1 MRVGPVENQ
10 GSNAII
16 NRSRVGNITHV
27 RVSGVI
33 DETFP
38 LASASADLNGIIILD
53 LGCVDRIS
61 SFGVRKWIEFVSRL
75 PSGAIGMYMVYAPP
89 VVVDQL
95 NMVEGF
101 AGVARVLSVLAPY
114 TCKSCGEDRLRAV
127 NLLDEAQTISENR
140 APEHSCPVCTNPL
153 EFADLPGEFFDYA
166 RRQHL
171 GTVDPVVMRYLRLSV
186 AAEPLDLPSHL
197 KIVQDDITYVT
208 LASVIRGDLNVRRLA
223 SGLEGRVAFDFSH
236 VAKVELE
243 GVVKLEQVLETAGK
257 GSQVVLCRVPPT
269 VLSPLA
275 KSGKPLPARI
285 HSLWLPYECQNCGQ
299 LFHQRAHGAT
309 FLAQLKAN
317 EGHERPCAVCGGAS
331 RLANIPNLAQFLGR
345 VPLTDRPLEDIE
357 ALESKALTQFLF
369 GSATAE
375 PQQPGPNTDI
385 SNSHG
390 SGKLQIIRRLGQGG
404 MAEVFLAK
412 QVGVKGF
419 EKFLVMKKILQ
430 QFAENP
436 EFVDML
442 FAEARANARLTHPN
456 VVQTFDVGVTDGVAY
471 ILMEYVRGPD
481 LKRLINEL
489 RRKGLALPMEHAL
502 RIVAET
508 SAGLHYAHSYVD
520 PAGNAH
526 PVVHRDVSPHNIL
539 ISLDGAI
546 KLSDFGIAK
555 VQGED
560 HTQAGVLKGKIS
572 YISPEAAAGRPLDAR
587 NDVFALGVVLFEL
600 LTGQLP
606 FRRDHD
612 AATLNAIVREPAP
625 VPSQLKP
632 SIPQDVSDLILRAL
646 VKDPSRRT
654 PSAAALREEIEAV
667 MAHHRLNSSPTAVA
681 QFFKDTLG
689 DRLAEYA
696 PAAASS
702 SGSGSHP
709 RIPSPDGQ
717 STSSSA
723 RLAGA
728 AASSGTGS
736 GSRPNLTGSRPGVTG
751 SRPAAG
757 SNPGSNPGARSGS
770 GPRPMPAG
778 ATPTGN
784 GTGVGVAPPESPV
797 SLEIERTE
805 QVKLKQAANTQARG
819 PSSPPSTST
828 RSVGGAP
835 PAAPQAPNTS
845 TRSGLKQMPTAPSTT
860 GIPAVASA
868 AHQASSPQAPAPQPA
883 RPSMAV
889 PAVAVAAAPRPNTQ
903 VGPAPA
909 PPQRTPGPATSARAA
924 LQSPAPVPAQPA
936 PVAQPAAVQA
946 APAVTPQPAPASSRK
961 WIAIVAGLVLLAAV
975 ALGVIRMTSGGG
987 GIEVINL
994 APGERLYIEGLRVEG
1009 SPQIDKPGTLRVSTA
1024 VEGTLRRFGTTERRD
1039 RIDVNT
1045 IPEALPQPGSTG
1057 TLSIAAGATGCR
1069 VKVGSELL
1077 DGSPPMEAS
1086 IEAGKELEVL
1096 ITCPS
1101 QPVRSQWVM
1110 AVRGQTVEV
1119 PSRAQP

>member
-16 NRSRVGNITHV
+16 SRSRVGNITHV

-38 LASASADLNGIIILD
+38 LASASSDLNGIIILD

-61 SFGVRKWIEFVSRL
+61 SFGVRKWIEFVSKL

-101 AGVARVLSVLAPY
+101 AGVSRVLSVLAPY
-114 TCKSCGEDRLRAV
+114 TCKTCSEDRLRAV
-127 NLLDEAQTISENR
+127 NLVDEAQTISENR
-140 APEHSCPVCTNPL
+140 APEHTCPVCGNAL

-171 GTVDPVVMRYLRLSV
+171 GTVDPVVMRYMRLTV

-197 KIVQDDITYVT
+197 KIVQDDITYIT
-208 LASVIRGDLNVRRLA
+208 LASVIRGDLNVRKLA

-243 GVVKLEQVLETAGK
+243 GVVKLEQVMETASK
-257 GSQVVLCRVPPT
+257 GAQVVLCRVPPT

-299 LFHQRAHGAT
+299 LFHQRAHGST
-309 FLAQLKAN
+309 FLAQLRAN
-317 EGHERPCAVCGGAS
+317 EGQERPCAVCGGAS
-331 RLANIPNLAQFLGR
+331 RLANIPNLPQFLSR
-345 VPLTDRPLEDIE
+345 VPLTDRQLEDIE
-357 ALESKALTQFLF
+357 ALEAKALTQFLF

-375 PQQPGPNTDI
+375 PTQAGPNTDI

-390 SGKLQIIRRLGQGG
+390 GGKLQIIRRLGQGG

-419 EKFLVMKKILQ
+419 EKFVVMKKILQ

-436 EFVDML
+436 EFVEML

-508 SAGLHYAHSYVD
+508 AAGLHYAHSYVD
-520 PAGNAH
+520 PAGQAH

-625 VPSQLKP
+625 VPTQLKP

-646 VKDPSRRT
+646 VKDPARRT

-667 MAHHRLNSSPTAVA
+667 MAHHRLNSSPAAVA
-681 QFFKDTLG
+681 QFFKDTLA
-689 DRLAEYA
+689 DRLVEYA
-696 PAAASS
+696 PASS
-702 SGSGSHP
+702 SASGSGSHP
-709 RIPSPDGQ
+709 RIPVAGENQ

-728 AASSGTGS
+728 VANSGTGS
-736 GSRPNLTGSRPGVTG
+736 GSRPNLTGSRPGLTA
-751 SRPAAG
+751 SRPAINTG
-757 SNPGSNPGARSGS
+757 TNARSGS
-770 GPRPMPAG
+770 GPRPIPT
-778 ATPTGN
+778 TPSQPT
-784 GTGVGVAPPESPV
+784 GVAPPEAPAAMEV
-797 SLEIERTE
+797 ERTE
-805 QVKLKQAANTQARG
+805 QVKVKQAANAQARSAPPPG
-819 PSSPPSTST
+819 TATRSSGVAPSVSSSAPHTST
-828 RSVGGAP
+828 RPAVRQTPATSASSSSVGMAP
-835 PAAPQAPNTS
+835 
-845 TRSGLKQMPTAPSTT
+845 
-860 GIPAVASA
+860 VASA
-868 AHQASSPQAPAPQPA
+868 APAAQSQQPS
-883 RPSMAV
+883 RPSVAV
-889 PAVAVAAAPRPNTQ
+889 PAVAVSTPRPSTQVATAPQPPPRAAAP
-903 VGPAPA
+903 V
-909 PPQRTPGPATSARAA
+909 TSSRAA
-924 LQSPAPVPAQPA
+924 LPAVAAPPVPVQP
-936 PVAQPAAVQA
+936 PQPAAVQS
-946 APAVTPQPAPASSRK
+946 APPAPVKPEQSSSTK
-961 WIAIVAGLVLLAAV
+961 WIAIAAGLVLLAV
-975 ALGVIRMTSGGG
+975 GGFIAMKMMG
-987 GIEVINL
+987 GSDGIEVVNL
-994 APGERLYIEGLRVEG
+994 GPGERLYIEGLRVEG
-1009 SPQIDKPGTLRVSTA
+1009 SPRIDKPGTLRVSTA

>member
-38 LASASADLNGIIILD
+38 LASAGADLSGIVILD

-61 SFGVRKWIEFVSRL
+61 SFGVRKWIEFVSKL
-75 PSGAIGMYMVYAPP
+75 PQGAIGMYMVYAPP

-101 AGVARVLSVLAPY
+101 AGVSRVLSVLAPY
-114 TCKSCGEDRLRAV
+114 SCKSCGEDRLRAV
-127 NLLDEAQTISENR
+127 NLVDEAQTISESR
-140 APEHSCPVCTNPL
+140 APEHSCPVCSNAL

-171 GTVDPVVMRYLRLSV
+171 GTVDPVVMRYLRLTV
-186 AAEPLDLPSHL
+186 ASEPLDLPSHL

-208 LASVIRGDLNVRRLA
+208 LASVIRGDLNVRKLA

-243 GVVKLEQVLETAGK
+243 GVVKLEQVMETASK
-257 GSQVVLCRVPPT
+257 GAQVVLCRVPPT

-299 LFHQRAHGAT
+299 LFHQRAHAAT
-309 FLAQLKAN
+309 FLGQLKAN
-317 EGHERPCAVCGGAS
+317 EGQERPCAVCGGAS
-331 RLANIPNLAQFLGR
+331 RLANIPNLPQFLGR

-357 ALESKALTQFLF
+357 ALEAKALTQFLF

-375 PQQPGPNTDI
+375 PQQAGANTDI

-390 SGKLQIIRRLGQGG
+390 GGKLQIIRRLGQGG

-489 RRKGLALPMEHAL
+489 RRKGLAMPMEHAL

-508 SAGLHYAHSYVD
+508 AAGLHYAHSYVD
-520 PAGNAH
+520 PAGQAH

-612 AATLNAIVREPAP
+612 AATLNAIVREAAP

-646 VKDPSRRT
+646 VKDPARRT

-667 MAHHRLNSSPTAVA
+667 MAHHRLNSSPAAVA
-681 QFFKDTLG
+681 QFFKDTLA
-689 DRLAEYA
+689 DRLVEYA
-696 PAAASS
+696 PAATSS

-709 RIPSPDGQ
+709 RIPNTGEAQ
-717 STSSSA
+717 NTSSSA

-728 AASSGTGS
+728 VANSGSGS
-736 GSRPNLTGSRPGVTG
+736 GSRPALTGSRPGHATG
-751 SRPAAG
+751 SG
-757 SNPGSNPGARSGS
+757 PGLNSGTNARSGS
-770 GPRPMPAG
+770 GPRPLP
-778 ATPTGN
+778 ATPPPAT
-784 GTGVGVAPPESPV
+784 GVAPPETPV
-797 SLEIERTE
+797 AMEVERTE
-805 QVKLKQAANTQARG
+805 QVKLKQAANTQARAAG
-819 PSSPPSTST
+819 SPGTSSRPPAPPSAPPPSTST
-828 RSVGGAP
+828 RS
-835 PAAPQAPNTS
+835 
-845 TRSGLKQMPTAPSTT
+845 GLRQMPATPASPSSVGMAP
-860 GIPAVASA
+860 VASA
-868 AHQASSPQAPAPQPA
+868 APAVQQPV
-883 RPSMAV
+883 RPSVAV
-889 PAVAVAAAPRPNTQ
+889 PAVAVATPTRPSAQ
-903 VGPAPA
+903 VSTV
-909 PPQRTPGPATSARAA
+909 QQQARAA
-924 LQSPAPVPAQPA
+924 GPGTSSRAALSAAAPPVPVQPT
-936 PVAQPAAVQA
+936 PPAAVQ
-946 APAVTPQPAPASSRK
+946 PAPPATQVQPEQTSSTK
-961 WIAIVAGLVLLAAV
+961 WIAIAAVLVLLAAGGFL
-975 ALGVIRMTSGGG
+975 AMRMMGGG
-987 GIEVINL
+987 DGIEVVNL
-994 APGERLYIEGLRVEG
+994 GPGERLYIEGLRVEG
-1009 SPQIDKPGTLRVSTA
+1009 APQINKPGTLRVSTA

-1039 RIDVNT
+1039 RIDVNS

>member
-16 NRSRVGNITHV
+16 SRSKVGNITHV
-27 RVSGVI
+27 RISGVI

-38 LASASADLNGIIILD
+38 LSSSSGDLNGIIILD
-53 LGCVDRIS
+53 LGGVDRIS
-61 SFGVRKWIEFVSRL
+61 SFGVRKWIEFVSKL
-75 PSGAIGMYMVYAPP
+75 PNGAISMYMVFAPP

-101 AGVARVLSVLAPY
+101 GGVSRVLSVLAPY
-114 TCKSCGEDRLRAV
+114 TCKSCSEDRLRSV
-127 NLLDEAQTISENR
+127 NLADEAQAISENR
-140 APEHSCPVCTNPL
+140 APEHTCPVCANPL

-197 KIVQDDITYVT
+197 KIVQDDITYIT

-243 GVVKLEQVLETAGK
+243 GVVKLEQVLETAAK
-257 GSQVVLCRVPPT
+257 GSQVVLCRVPPL

-285 HSLWLPYECQNCGQ
+285 NSLWLPYECQNCGQ
-299 LFHQRAHGAT
+299 LHHQRAHAAT
-309 FLAQLKAN
+309 FLAQLKVN
-317 EGHERPCAVCGGAS
+317 EGQERPCAVCGGAS
-331 RLANIPNLAQFLGR
+331 RLANIPNLPQFLGR
-345 VPLTDRPLEDIE
+345 MPLTDRPQEDVE
-357 ALESKALTQFLF
+357 ALEAKAVTQFLF

-375 PQQPGPNTDI
+375 PQQPGNNTDI
-385 SNSHG
+385 SGSHG
-390 SGKLQIIRRLGQGG
+390 GSKLQIIRRLGQGG

-508 SAGLHYAHSYVD
+508 AAGLHYAHSYVD

-526 PVVHRDVSPHNIL
+526 PVVHRDVSPHNVL

-646 VKDPSRRT
+646 VKDPARRT

-667 MAHHRLNSSPTAVA
+667 MAHHRLNSSPAAVA

-696 PAAASS
+696 PATSSS

-709 RIPSPDGQ
+709 RISNPGDPASN
-717 STSSSA
+717 TSSSA

-728 AASSGTGS
+728 VASSGTGS
-736 GSRPNLTGSRPGVTG
+736 GSRPNLTGSKANLTG
-751 SRPAAG
+751 SRPG
-757 SNPGSNPGARSGS
+757 SSGTGTNARSGS
-770 GPRPMPAG
+770 GPRPIPA
-778 ATPTGN
+778 ATPIPVPN
-784 GTGVGVAPPESPV
+784 VGVAPPDAPPAA
-797 SLEIERTE
+797 LEIERTE
-805 QVKLKQAANTQARG
+805 QVKLKQAANTQAR
-819 PSSPPSTST
+819 SSGQT
-828 RSVGGAP
+828 GARQMGVVP
-835 PAAPQAPNTS
+835 PAAPQAQSSS
-845 TRSGLKQMPTAPSTT
+845 TRSGIRQVPTSPPSSTAISAV
-860 GIPAVASA
+860 GSSGSSAAVA
-868 AHQASSPQAPAPQPA
+868 QAPQPT
-883 RPSMAV
+883 RPSVAV
-889 PAVAVAAAPRPNTQ
+889 PTVDPTPVHRPTQ
-903 VGPAPA
+903 VGPAPQPPARSSSPSSA
-909 PPQRTPGPATSARAA
+909 PSRAA
-924 LQSPAPVPAQPA
+924 MPAVAPAPVP
-936 PVAQPAAVQA
+936 VQA
-946 APAVTPQPAPASSRK
+946 AQPPVQPPPPEPSSARK
-961 WIAIVAGLVLLAAV
+961 WIAIAAGLVLLAGAGLV
-975 ALGVIRMTSGGG
+975 AMRMLSGAG
-987 GIEVINL
+987 GIEVVNL
-994 APGERLYIEGLRVEG
+994 GPDENLYIEGLRVEG
-1009 SPQIDKPGTLRVSTA
+1009 APQIDKPGTLRVSTA
-1024 VEGTLRRFGTTERRD
+1024 VKGTLRRFGTTERRD

-1069 VKVGSELL
+1069 VKVGADMLS
-1077 DGSPPMEAS
+1077 GSPPLETS

-1101 QPVRSQWVM
+1101 QPVRSHWVM

-1119 PSRAQP
+1119 QPKTQP

>member
-16 NRSRVGNITHV
+16 SRSRVGNITHV
-27 RVSGVI
+27 RISGVI

-38 LASASADLNGIIILD
+38 LNPATPDLTGIVVID
-53 LGCVDRIS
+53 LGAVDRIS
-61 SFGVRKWIEFVSRL
+61 SFGVRKWIEFAARL
-75 PSGAIGMYMVYAPP
+75 PAGAISMYTVYAPP

-101 AGVARVLSVLAPY
+101 AGVSRVLTVLAPY
-114 TCKSCGEDRLRAV
+114 TCKTCSEDRLRAV
-127 NLLDEAQTISENR
+127 NLLDEAQIIAENK
-140 APEHSCPVCTNPL
+140 APEHTCPVCSNPL
-153 EFADLPGEFFDYA
+153 EFADLPSEFFGYM
-166 RRQHL
+166 RRQNL

-186 AAEPLDLPSHL
+186 AAEPLDLPTHL
-197 KIVQDDITYVT
+197 KVVEGDITYMT

-236 VAKVELE
+236 VMKVELE
-243 GVVKLEQVLETAGK
+243 GVLKLEQVLETAAK
-257 GSQVVLCRVPPT
+257 SAQVVLCRVPPS

-275 KSGKPLPARI
+275 KSGKPLPAKV

-299 LFHQRAHGAT
+299 LHHQRQHAAT
-309 FLAQLKAN
+309 FLQGLKQN
-317 EGHERPCAVCGGAS
+317 EGQERPCTVCGGAS
-331 RLANIPNLAQFLGR
+331 RLASIPNLPQFLSR
-345 VPLTDRPLEDIE
+345 VPLTNQPLEDVE
-357 ALESKALTQFLF
+357 ALESKATTQFLF
-369 GSATAE
+369 GQANAE
-375 PQQPGPNTDI
+375 PVANPGNTDI
-385 SNSHG
+385 SGSHG
-390 SGKLQIIRRLGQGG
+390 GSKLQIIRRLGQGG

-502 RIVAET
+502 RIIAET
-508 SAGLHYAHSYVD
+508 AAGLHYAHSYVD

-646 VKDPSRRT
+646 VKDPARRT
-654 PSAAALREEIEAV
+654 PSAAAMREEIEAV
-667 MAHHRLNSSPTAVA
+667 MAHHRLNSSPAAVA

-696 PAAASS
+696 PAGAASP
-702 SGSGSHP
+702 GSGSHP
-709 RIPSPDGQ
+709 RLSSGGTGELEAPSN
-717 STSSSA
+717 TRSSA

-728 AASSGTGS
+728 AGNSGTGS
-736 GSRPNLTGSRPGVTG
+736 GSRPNLTARPGTG
-751 SRPAAG
+751 SGPG
-757 SNPGSNPGARSGS
+757 PNPIAARSGS
-770 GPRPMPAG
+770 GPRPNPAAASVPAPEAHNAEAESADQARLRQAAGHQQGRSSGSTASRSMIPAAQAPAG
-778 ATPTGN
+778 
-784 GTGVGVAPPESPV
+784 S
-797 SLEIERTE
+797 
-805 QVKLKQAANTQARG
+805 
-819 PSSPPSTST
+819 
-828 RSVGGAP
+828 
-835 PAAPQAPNTS
+835 S
-845 TRSGLKQMPTAPSTT
+845 TRSGIRAMPTAPVAQASGGPAAAVVPSTT
-860 GIPAVASA
+860 GQRPALAGGS
-868 AHQASSPQAPAPQPA
+868 
-883 RPSMAV
+883 
-889 PAVAVAAAPRPNTQ
+889 AVAVATAPQPRTTQ
-903 VGPAPA
+903 VTSPVPL
-909 PPQRTPGPATSARAA
+909 PQPSMTGPGPSPSRVGLPAVAPTPVQAMSAPTATPTTAEE
-924 LQSPAPVPAQPA
+924 PVPSTRRWGLM
-936 PVAQPAAVQA
+936 AVGGIG
-946 APAVTPQPAPASSRK
+946 V
-961 WIAIVAGLVLLAAV
+961 VLL
-975 ALGVIRMTSGGG
+975 LYIIIRMVGGG
-987 GIEVINL
+987 DEGPEVLNL
-994 APGERLYIEGLRVEG
+994 GPRERLYINGIRVEG
-1009 SPQIDKPGTLRVSTA
+1009 TPRLDKPGALLVSTA
-1024 VEGTLRRFGTTERRD
+1024 VEGRLRRFGRTERRD
-1039 RIDVNT
+1039 RIDVRT

-1057 TLSIAAGATGCR
+1057 MLSVAGEPKGCKI
-1069 VKVGSELL
+1069 KVGSDVLPENTFKT
-1077 DGSPPMEAS
+1077 S
-1086 IEAGKELEVL
+1086 IEAGKELDV
-1096 ITCPS
+1096 IVTCPNNTYTAS
-1101 QPVRSQWVM
+1101 VM
-1110 AVRGQTVEV
+1110 AVLGQEVEIDLR
-1119 PSRAQP
+1119 PKP

>member
-38 LASASADLNGIIILD
+38 LASAGADLNGIIILD
-53 LGCVDRIS
+53 LGRVDRIS
-61 SFGVRKWIEFVSRL
+61 SFGVRKWIEFVSKL

-140 APEHSCPVCTNPL
+140 APEHTCPVCTNPL

-269 VLSPLA
+269 VLAPLA

-309 FLAQLKAN
+309 FLAQLRAN
-317 EGHERPCAVCGGAS
+317 EAHERPCAVCGGAS
-331 RLANIPNLAQFLGR
+331 RLANIPNLPQFLGR
-345 VPLTDRPLEDIE
+345 VPLTDQPLEDIE

-456 VVQTFDVGVTDGVAY
+456 VVQTFDVGVTEGVAY

-667 MAHHRLNSSPTAVA
+667 MAHHRLNSSPAAVA

-702 SGSGSHP
+702 GGSGSHP
-709 RIPSPDGQ
+709 RIPSPEGQ

-728 AASSGTGS
+728 VAGSGTGS

-757 SNPGSNPGARSGS
+757 SNPGSRSGS
-770 GPRPMPAG
+770 GPRPMPSG

-784 GTGVGVAPPESPV
+784 GSGVGVAPPETPI
-797 SLEIERTE
+797 SLEVERTE
-805 QVKLKQAANTQARG
+805 QVKLKQAASSQARTAP
-819 PSSPPSTST
+819 PSSTGIRP
-828 RSVGGAP
+828 VGAP
-835 PAAPQAPNTS
+835 PQPAAPAPNTS
-845 TRSGLKQMPTAPSTT
+845 TRSGLRQVPATGSPPSSTGMAP
-860 GIPAVASA
+860 VASA
-868 AHQASSPQAPAPQPA
+868 APQPQQVV
-883 RPSMAV
+883 RPSVAM
-889 PAVAVAAAPRPNTQ
+889 PAVGSAPAPRPNTQ

-909 PPQRTPGPATSARAA
+909 PPPQQRAAAPATSSRAA
-924 LQSPAPVPAQPA
+924 LQAPAPVPAPAPAPVPVQPA

-946 APAVTPQPAPASSRK
+946 AAAQPPPASSRK
-961 WIAIVAGLVLLAAV
+961 WIAIVAGLVLVAAGGFV
-975 ALGVIRMTSGGG
+975 ALRMMGGG
-987 GIEVINL
+987 GGMEVVNL
-994 APGERLYIEGLRVEG
+994 APGEKLYIEGLRVDG
-1009 SPQIDKPGTLRVSTA
+1009 SPRIDKPGTLRVSTA

>member
-10 GSNAII
+10 GSNASIS
-16 NRSRVGNITHV
+16 RFRVGNITHV

-38 LASASADLNGIIILD
+38 LTPGSADLTGIVIVD
-53 LGCVDRIS
+53 LGRVDRIS

-75 PSGAIGMYMVYAPP
+75 PSGAISMYTVFAPP

-101 AGVARVLSVLAPY
+101 AGVSRVLTVLAPY
-114 TCKSCGEDRLRAV
+114 TCRTCSEDRLRVV
-127 NLLDEAQTISENR
+127 NLMDEAQIISENR
-140 APEHSCPVCTNPL
+140 APEHNCPVCANPL

-166 RRQHL
+166 RRQNL
-171 GTVDPVVMRYLRLSV
+171 GTVDPVVMRYLRLTV

-197 KIVQDDITYVT
+197 KIVQDDITYMT

-243 GVVKLEQVLETAGK
+243 GVLKLEQVLDTAARGA
-257 GSQVVLCRVPPT
+257 QVVLCRVPPS
-269 VLSPLA
+269 VLAPLA

-285 HSLWLPYECQNCGQ
+285 HTLWLPFECQNCGQ
-299 LFHQRAHGAT
+299 LHHQRAHGAT
-309 FLAQLKAN
+309 FLSQLRAN
-317 EGHERPCAVCGGAS
+317 DGQQRPCVVCGGAS
-331 RLANIPNLAQFLGR
+331 RLASVPNLVQFLGR

-357 ALESKALTQFLF
+357 ALESRATTQFLF
-369 GSATAE
+369 GAANAE
-375 PQQPGPNTDI
+375 AQINPTGHTDI
-385 SNSHG
+385 SG
-390 SGKLQIIRRLGQGG
+390 SVGGSKLQIIRRLGQGG

-419 EKFLVMKKILQ
+419 EKFVVMKKILA

-508 SAGLHYAHSYVD
+508 AAGLHYAHSYVD

-526 PVVHRDVSPHNIL
+526 PVVHRDVSPHNVL

-600 LTGQLP
+600 LTGTLP

-632 SIPQDVSDLILRAL
+632 NIPQDVSDLILRAL

-654 PSAAALREEIEAV
+654 PSAAAMREEIEAV
-667 MAHHRLNSSPTAVA
+667 MAHHRLNSSPAAVA

-689 DRLAEYA
+689 DRLTEYA
-696 PAAASS
+696 PASS
-702 SGSGSHP
+702 GSPGSGSHP
-709 RIPSPDGQ
+709 RISSGNTGELVAPSD
-717 STSSSA
+717 TRSSA

-728 AASSGTGS
+728 VAASGTGS
-736 GSRPNLTGSRPGVTG
+736 GSRPNLTASRAGTG
-751 SRPAAG
+751 SGPRPSPA
-757 SNPGSNPGARSGS
+757 ARSGS
-770 GPRPMPAG
+770 GPRVNPAH
-778 ATPTGN
+778 
-784 GTGVGVAPPESPV
+784 PPPAAMEASGG
-797 SLEIERTE
+797 LEVEPTE
-805 QVKLKQAANTQARG
+805 QVKVKQAAAAAQPRSPGTASRPALAVPGHGAQAQ
-819 PSSPPSTST
+819 SPIT
-828 RSVGGAP
+828 RSGIRAMPAG
-835 PAAPQAPNTS
+835 PAAPAPAMAQAAPAQVAAAAQAHAHARPSTVTAAVAPAPATGQRPQMAPPPATSSRSALQAQAPS
-845 TRSGLKQMPTAPSTT
+845 RVGL
-860 GIPAVASA
+860 PAVA
-868 AHQASSPQAPAPQPA
+868 PAP
-883 RPSMAV
+883 
-889 PAVAVAAAPRPNTQ
+889 T
-903 VGPAPA
+903 PAP
-909 PPQRTPGPATSARAA
+909 
-924 LQSPAPVPAQPA
+924 PAPVPAPPPA
-936 PVAQPAAVQA
+936 PEPL
-946 APAVTPQPAPASSRK
+946 SSRK
-961 WIAIVAGLVLLAAV
+961 WVFLAGAILLLAGAGV
-975 ALGVIRMTSGGG
+975 AAARFLGGRG
-987 GIEVINL
+987 GIAVVNL
-994 APGERLYIEGLRVEG
+994 SQGEKLYIDGLLVDG
-1009 SPQIDKPGTLRVSTA
+1009 APLIDKPGPLKVSTA
-1024 VEGTLRRFGTTERRD
+1024 VDGKLRRFGTTDRRD
-1039 RIDVNT
+1039 RIDVRT

-1057 TLSIAAGATGCR
+1057 MLKISAGGEGCR
-1069 VKVGSELL
+1069 VKVGEQVLS
-1077 DGSPPMEAS
+1077 GAPPLETS
-1086 IEAGKELEVL
+1086 IEAGRELMVT
-1096 ITCPS
+1096 IACPS
-1101 QPVRSQWVM
+1101 HTFTQWVM
-1110 AVRGQTVEV
+1110 AVQGQPVEV
-1119 PSRAQP
+1119 HPRAQP

>member
-16 NRSRVGNITHV
+16 SRSRVGNITHV
-27 RVSGVI
+27 RISGVI

-38 LASASADLNGIIILD
+38 LNSGTPDLTGIVVVD
-53 LGCVDRIS
+53 LGAVDRIS
-61 SFGVRKWIEFVSRL
+61 SFGVRKWIEFAARL
-75 PSGAIGMYMVYAPP
+75 PAGAISMYMVYAPP

-101 AGVARVLSVLAPY
+101 AGVSRVLTVLAPY
-114 TCKSCGEDRLRAV
+114 TCKTCSEDRLRAV
-127 NLLDEAQTISENR
+127 NLLDEAQIIAENK
-140 APEHSCPVCTNPL
+140 APEHTCPVCSNPL
-153 EFADLPGEFFDYA
+153 EFADLPSEFFGYM
-166 RRQHL
+166 RRQNL

-186 AAEPLDLPSHL
+186 AAEPLDLPTHL
-197 KIVQDDITYVT
+197 KVVEGDITYMT

-243 GVVKLEQVLETAGK
+243 GVLKLEQVLETAAK
-257 GSQVVLCRVPPT
+257 AAQVVLCRVPPS

-299 LFHQRAHGAT
+299 LHHQRQHAAW
-309 FLAQLKAN
+309 FLQGLKQN
-317 EGHERPCAVCGGAS
+317 EGQERPCTVCGGAS
-331 RLANIPNLAQFLGR
+331 RLASIPNLPQFLSR

-357 ALESKALTQFLF
+357 ALESKATTQFLF
-369 GSATAE
+369 GQANAE
-375 PQQPGPNTDI
+375 PVANPGNTDI
-385 SNSHG
+385 SGSHG
-390 SGKLQIIRRLGQGG
+390 GSKLQIIRRLGQGG

-502 RIVAET
+502 RIIAET
-508 SAGLHYAHSYVD
+508 AAGLHYAHSYVD

-625 VPSQLKP
+625 VPSQIKP

-654 PSAAALREEIEAV
+654 PSAAAMREEIEAV
-667 MAHHRLNSSPTAVA
+667 MAHHRLNSSPAAVA

-696 PAAASS
+696 PAGAAAP
-702 SGSGSHP
+702 GSGSHP
-709 RIPSPDGQ
+709 RMSTGGTGDLEAPSN
-717 STSSSA
+717 TRSSA

-728 AASSGTGS
+728 ASGTGS
-736 GSRPNLTGSRPGVTG
+736 GSRPNLAAARPGTGSGPG
-751 SRPAAG
+751 PNPLAAR
-757 SNPGSNPGARSGS
+757 AGS
-770 GPRPMPAG
+770 GPRPNPAASVPAADAHAG
-778 ATPTGN
+778 ETESAEQARLRQAAGHQQGRSSGSTASRTMIPSVQPGMGSPTTRSGMRAVAATPT
-784 GTGVGVAPPESPV
+784 A
-797 SLEIERTE
+797 
-805 QVKLKQAANTQARG
+805 QASAA
-819 PSSPPSTST
+819 
-828 RSVGGAP
+828 
-835 PAAPQAPNTS
+835 PAAAVV
-845 TRSGLKQMPTAPSTT
+845 PSTT
-860 GIPAVASA
+860 GQRPALAGGSAVAMATAPSPRTTQVTSPVPLPQPSVPAHAHPQSRVGLPAVAPTPI
-868 AHQASSPQAPAPQPA
+868 QAPSTAPQALPDEPAPQN
-883 RPSMAV
+883 RRWVLIAV
-889 PAVAVAAAPRPNTQ
+889 
-903 VGPAPA
+903 G
-909 PPQRTPGPATSARAA
+909 
-924 LQSPAPVPAQPA
+924 
-936 PVAQPAAVQA
+936 
-946 APAVTPQPAPASSRK
+946 
-961 WIAIVAGLVLLAAV
+961 
-975 ALGVIRMTSGGG
+975 ALGVLLLLFIIIRMVSGGDG
-987 GIEVINL
+987 GPEVLNL
-994 APGERLYIEGLRVEG
+994 GPRERLYINGIRVEG
-1009 SPQIDKPGTLRVSTA
+1009 TPRLDKPGALLVSTA
-1024 VEGTLRRFGTTERRD
+1024 VEGRLRRFGRTERRD
-1039 RIDVNT
+1039 RIDVRT

-1057 TLSIAAGATGCR
+1057 TLSVVGEPKGCKI
-1069 VKVGSELL
+1069 KVGNDVLPENTFK
-1077 DGSPPMEAS
+1077 AS
-1086 IEAGKELEVL
+1086 IEAGKELDV
-1096 ITCPS
+1096 IVTCPNNTYTAS
-1101 QPVRSQWVM
+1101 VM
-1110 AVRGQTVEV
+1110 AVLGQEVEID
-1119 PSRAQP
+1119 PRPKQ

>member
-1 MRVGPVENQ
+1 MRVGTVENQ
-10 GSNAII
+10 GSNASIS
-16 NRSRVGNITHV
+16 RSRVGNISHV

-38 LASASADLNGIIILD
+38 LSSSSPDLNGIVIVD

-61 SFGVRKWIEFVSRL
+61 SFGVRKWIEFASKL
-75 PSGAIGMYMVYAPP
+75 PNGAISLYVVYAPP

-114 TCKSCGEDRLRAV
+114 TCRTCSEDRLRAI
-127 NLLDEAQTISENR
+127 NLVDDAKLISENR
-140 APEHSCPVCTNPL
+140 APDHTCPVCTQPL
-153 EFADLPGEFFDYA
+153 EFADLPSEFFDYA

-171 GTVDPVVMRYLRLSV
+171 GTVDPVVLRYLRLAA

-197 KIVQDDITYVT
+197 KTVQDDITYIT

-243 GVVKLEQVLETAGK
+243 GVVKLEQVLDTAAK
-257 GSQVVLCRVPPT
+257 GAEVVLCRVPPA
-269 VLSPLA
+269 VMAPLA
-275 KSGKPLPARI
+275 KSGKPLPARV

-299 LFHQRAHGAT
+299 LHHQRTHAAD
-309 FLAQLKAN
+309 FVLQLRAN
-317 EGHERPCAVCGGAS
+317 EGQERPCVICGGAS
-331 RLANIPNLAQFLGR
+331 RLANIPHLSQMLARL
-345 VPLTDRPLEDIE
+345 PLTDRALEDVE
-357 ALESKALTQFLF
+357 ALEAKALTQFLF
-369 GSATAE
+369 GAVNAE
-375 PQQPGPNTDI
+375 AQAAGGGNHTDI
-385 SNSHG
+385 SSSHG
-390 SGKLQIIRRLGQGG
+390 GSKLQIIRRLGQGG

-419 EKFLVMKKILQ
+419 EKFVVMKKILA

-481 LKRLINEL
+481 LKRLMNDL

-508 SAGLHYAHSYVD
+508 AAGLHYAHSYVD

-526 PVVHRDVSPHNIL
+526 PVVHRDVSPHNVL

-600 LTGQLP
+600 LTGTLP

-612 AATLNAIVREPAP
+612 AASLNAVVREPAP

-667 MAHHRLNSSPTAVA
+667 MAHHRLNSSPAAVA
-681 QFFKDTLG
+681 QFFKDTLA

-696 PAAASS
+696 PAVAS

-709 RIPSPDGQ
+709 RIPSGATDA
-717 STSSSA
+717 SSA

-728 AASSGTGS
+728 VANSGTGS
-736 GSRPNLTGSRPGVTG
+736 GSRQNLTGSRPGTG
-751 SRPAAG
+751 ATASRAT
-757 SNPGSNPGARSGS
+757 GS
-770 GPRPMPAG
+770 GPRAVQ
-778 ATPTGN
+778 AS
-784 GTGVGVAPPESPV
+784 AP
-797 SLEIERTE
+797 
-805 QVKLKQAANTQARG
+805 Q
-819 PSSPPSTST
+819 
-828 RSVGGAP
+828 GAP
-835 PAAPQAPNTS
+835 AEGAPRGEARPAAPAAPPSRPSQVAMRPVSPASGAHPPVSSS
-845 TRSGLKQMPTAPSTT
+845 TRSGIRAMPPVAPPPPATPAPVRPSTVVPSVAPPPARASTQMPSVQASVPRATQQVPAQSAPSRMA
-860 GIPAVASA
+860 IPAVA
-868 AHQASSPQAPAPQPA
+868 
-883 RPSMAV
+883 
-889 PAVAVAAAPRPNTQ
+889 
-903 VGPAPA
+903 PAPA
-909 PPQRTPGPATSARAA
+909 PMPP
-924 LQSPAPVPAQPA
+924 PAPVPVSSPLAQ
-936 PVAQPAAVQA
+936 VSPAAAA
-946 APAVTPQPAPASSRK
+946 APARSSRL
-961 WIAIVAGLVLLAAV
+961 WIALGTGALLLAAV
-975 ALGVIRMTSGGG
+975 SAAAFFLFPSEEGIRVVNLRRGEHLYIDGHRLEGNLRMAQPEEVLVSTVLRGRVQRFGRMTIEDRLDVHSIPEVPMISG
-987 GIEVINL
+987 NT
-994 APGERLYIEGLRVEG
+994 
-1009 SPQIDKPGTLRVSTA
+1009 PGTLLS
-1024 VEGTLRRFGTTERRD
+1024 E
-1039 RIDVNT
+1039 
-1045 IPEALPQPGSTG
+1045 PQPG
-1057 TLSIAAGATGCR
+1057 CQ
-1069 VKVGSELL
+1069 VKVGDQTMSVDAPLKL
-1077 DGSPPMEAS
+1077 S
-1086 IEAGKELEVL
+1086 IEASKELQVFL
-1096 ITCPS
+1096 SCPN
-1101 QPVRSQWVM
+1101 QDERAQWVM
-1110 AVRGQTVEV
+1110 AVPGQEV
-1119 PSRAQP
+1119 RLRSGVQP

>member
-1 MRVGPVENQ
+1 MRVGTVENQ

-16 NRSRVGNITHV
+16 SRSRVGNISHV

-38 LASASADLNGIIILD
+38 LSSVTPDLTGIVIVD

-61 SFGVRKWIEFVSRL
+61 SFGVRKWIEFVSKL
-75 PSGAIGMYMVYAPP
+75 PNGAISLYVVYAPP

-101 AGVARVLSVLAPY
+101 AGVSRVLSVLAPY
-114 TCKSCGEDRLRAV
+114 TCRTCSEDRLRAI
-127 NLLDEAQTISENR
+127 NLIDDAQLISENR
-140 APEHSCPVCTNPL
+140 APEHTCPVCTQPL
-153 EFADLPGEFFDYA
+153 EFADLPSEFFDYA

-171 GTVDPVVMRYLRLSV
+171 GTVDPVVLRYLRLAS

-197 KIVQDDITYVT
+197 KTVQDDITYIT
-208 LASVIRGDLNVRRLA
+208 LASVLRGDLNVRRLA

-243 GVVKLEQVLETAGK
+243 GVVKLEQVLETASK
-257 GSQVVLCRVPPT
+257 GAQVVLCRVPPS
-269 VLSPLA
+269 VLAPLV

-299 LFHQRAHGAT
+299 LHHQRAHAAD
-309 FLAQLKAN
+309 FVQQLRVN
-317 EGHERPCAVCGGAS
+317 EGQERPCVICGGAS
-331 RLANIPNLAQFLGR
+331 RLASIPNLAQFLAR
-345 VPLTDRPLEDIE
+345 IPLTDRPLEDIE
-357 ALESKALTQFLF
+357 ALEAKALTQFLF
-369 GSATAE
+369 GAVNAE
-375 PQQPGPNTDI
+375 AQQAGGGNHTDI
-385 SNSHG
+385 SSSHG
-390 SGKLQIIRRLGQGG
+390 GSKLQIIRRLGQGG

-419 EKFLVMKKILQ
+419 EKFVVMKKILA

-481 LKRLINEL
+481 LKRLMNDL

-508 SAGLHYAHSYVD
+508 AAGLHYAHSYVD

-526 PVVHRDVSPHNIL
+526 PVVHRDVSPHNVL

-600 LTGQLP
+600 LTGTLP

-612 AATLNAIVREPAP
+612 AASLNAVVREPAP

-646 VKDPSRRT
+646 VKDPARRT

-667 MAHHRLNSSPTAVA
+667 MAHHRLNSSPAAVA

-696 PAAASS
+696 PAVASP
-702 SGSGSHP
+702 GSGSHP
-709 RIPSPDGQ
+709 RIPSGATDA
-717 STSSSA
+717 SSA

-728 AASSGTGS
+728 VASSGTGS
-736 GSRPNLTGSRPGVTG
+736 GSRANLTGSRPGAGATG
-751 SRPAAG
+751 SRPSA
-757 SNPGSNPGARSGS
+757 SGS
-770 GPRPMPAG
+770 GPRSIPA
-778 ATPTGN
+778 A
-784 GTGVGVAPPESPV
+784 
-797 SLEIERTE
+797 
-805 QVKLKQAANTQARG
+805 
-819 PSSPPSTST
+819 
-828 RSVGGAP
+828 
-835 PAAPQAPNTS
+835 AAPQAAPPAEGNMAGPSRAEARPSGQGPAAPSRPSQVAMRPAAPPSGAHPAVSSS
-845 TRSGLKQMPTAPSTT
+845 TRSGIRAMPPATAAPPPPARPSTIMPSVAPPPPARASTQMPSVQPSAPRPTSQVPVHSPSRMA
-860 GIPAVASA
+860 IPAVA
-868 AHQASSPQAPAPQPA
+868 
-883 RPSMAV
+883 
-889 PAVAVAAAPRPNTQ
+889 
-903 VGPAPA
+903 
-909 PPQRTPGPATSARAA
+909 
-924 LQSPAPVPAQPA
+924 PAPVPAPPPPPPVSAA
-936 PVAQPAAVQA
+936 PLAQVSPSASPAARR
-946 APAVTPQPAPASSRK
+946 APRL
-961 WIAIVAGLVLLAAV
+961 WIGLGVGALLLAIVGVAAV
-975 ALGVIRMTSGGG
+975 LFFPTEEGIR
-987 GIEVINL
+987 IVNL
-994 APGERLYIEGLRVEG
+994 RRGEHLYIEGLRVEG
-1009 SPQIDKPGTLRVSTA
+1009 NLRFAHPEEVLVSTVHRNRVQRFGRMTIEDLLDVHSIPEVPMISGNTPGTLLSEPV
-1024 VEGTLRRFGTTERRD
+1024 
-1039 RIDVNT
+1039 
-1045 IPEALPQPGSTG
+1045 PG
-1057 TLSIAAGATGCR
+1057 CK
-1069 VKVGSELL
+1069 VKVGDQTLAA
-1077 DGSPPMEAS
+1077 EAPIKVS
-1086 IEAGKELEVL
+1086 IEASKELQVFVICPGKEDLA
-1096 ITCPS
+1096 
-1101 QPVRSQWVM
+1101 QWVM
-1110 AVRGQTVEV
+1110 AVPGQEVHLKPRGQ
-1119 PSRAQP
+1119 P

>member
-10 GSNAII
+10 GSNAHIS
-16 NRSRVGNITHV
+16 RGRVGNITHV
-27 RVSGVI
+27 RISGVI

-38 LASASADLNGIIILD
+38 LTSATPDLTGIVVLD
-53 LGCVDRIS
+53 LGGVDRIS

-75 PSGAIGMYMVYAPP
+75 PPGAISEYVVYAPP

-101 AGVARVLSVLAPY
+101 SGVSRVLTVLAPY
-114 TCKSCGEDRLRAV
+114 TCKTCSEDRLRAV
-127 NLLDEAQTISENR
+127 NLMDEAQVISENR
-140 APEHSCPVCTNPL
+140 APEHNCPVCSNPL
-153 EFADLPGEFFDYA
+153 EFADLPSEFFGYV
-166 RRQHL
+166 RRQNL
-171 GTVDPVVMRYLRLSV
+171 SSVDPVVMRYLRLTV
-186 AAEPLDLPSHL
+186 AAEPLDLPQTL
-197 KIVQDDITYVT
+197 KVVQDDMTYVT

-243 GVVKLEQVLETAGK
+243 GVLKLEQVLETAAK
-257 GSQVVLCRVPPT
+257 GAQVVLCRVPPS

-275 KSGKPLPARI
+275 KSGKPLPAKI

-299 LFHQRAHGAT
+299 LHHQRLHAAS
-309 FLAQLKAN
+309 FLQLLKQN
-317 EGHERPCAVCGGAS
+317 EGQERPCAVCGGAS
-331 RLANIPNLAQFLGR
+331 RLASIPNLPQFLSR
-345 VPLTDRPLEDIE
+345 MPLTDRPLEDIE
-357 ALESKALTQFLF
+357 ALESKAITQFLF
-369 GSATAE
+369 GQANAE
-375 PQQPGPNTDI
+375 APPGNPGNTDI
-385 SNSHG
+385 SGNHS
-390 SGKLQIIRRLGQGG
+390 SSKLQVIRRLGQGG

-481 LKRLINEL
+481 LKRLMNEL
-489 RRKGLALPMEHAL
+489 RRKGLALPMEHAM

-508 SAGLHYAHSYVD
+508 AAGLHYAHSYVD

-539 ISLDGAI
+539 VSLDGAI

-654 PSAAALREEIEAV
+654 PSAAAMREEIEAV
-667 MAHHRLNSSPTAVA
+667 MAHHRLNSSPAAVA

-689 DRLAEYA
+689 DRLSEYA
-696 PAAASS
+696 PAGSSTS

-709 RIPSPDGQ
+709 RVNTTGGTGDLEVPN
-717 STSSSA
+717 STRSSA

-728 AASSGTGS
+728 ASNSGTGS
-736 GSRPNLTGSRPGVTG
+736 GSRPNLTGSRSGT
-751 SRPAAG
+751 
-757 SNPGSNPGARSGS
+757 GSNPGAMSNPKSGS
-770 GPRPMPAG
+770 GPRPV
-778 ATPTGN
+778 PTA
-784 GTGVGVAPPESPV
+784 APPPEAASA
-797 SLEIERTE
+797 EAAE
-805 QVKLKQAANTQARG
+805 QARLKQAAGQQAR
-819 PSSPPSTST
+819 PATSSRPAL
-828 RSVGGAP
+828 AP
-835 PAAPQAPNTS
+835 AQAPAASS
-845 TRSGLKQMPTAPSTT
+845 TRSGIRQMP
-860 GIPAVASA
+860 AS
-868 AHQASSPQAPAPQPA
+868 QAAPAPAMAQGHTAPVAAVVQPQTGQ
-883 RPSMAV
+883 RPSVVGA
-889 PAVAVAAAPRPNTQ
+889 PAVAVATASRPNAQVATPAPLPRPS
-903 VGPAPA
+903 VPAPN
-909 PPQRTPGPATSARAA
+909 PPSRTAVPAVPS
-924 LQSPAPVPAQPA
+924 PVPIPNPPPAATPLPSAQPE
-936 PVAQPAAVQA
+936 AAEQGSA
-946 APAVTPQPAPASSRK
+946 KK
-961 WIAIVAGLVLLAAV
+961 WILVAVCIAV
-975 ALGVIRMTSGGG
+975 LGVAAFVATRLMDSGG

-994 APGERLYIEGLRVEG
+994 APGEKLYIGGLQVDSRAPRV
-1009 SPQIDKPGTLRVSTA
+1009 DKPGALLVSTA
-1024 VEGTLRRFGTTERRD
+1024 LEGKLHRFGRTERRD
-1039 RIDVNT
+1039 RIDVRT

-1057 TLSIAAGATGCR
+1057 TLILAGNSKGCTLKIGDT
-1069 VKVGSELL
+1069 VQP
-1077 DGSPPMEAS
+1077 DGSAKTP
-1086 IEAGKELEVL
+1086 IEAGKELPV
-1096 ITCPS
+1096 IVSCPGGDGVAVS
-1101 QPVRSQWVM
+1101 VM
-1110 AVRGQTVEV
+1110 AVPGQEVELD
-1119 PSRAQP
+1119 PRAKK

>member
-10 GSNAII
+10 GSNASIS
-16 NRSRVGNITHV
+16 RSKVGNITHV
-27 RVSGVI
+27 RISGVI

-38 LASASADLNGIIILD
+38 LTAGTPDLNGIVIVD
-53 LGCVDRIS
+53 LGRVDRIS
-61 SFGVRKWIEFVSRL
+61 SFGVRKWIEFVSKL
-75 PSGAIGMYMVYAPP
+75 PSGAISMYVVFAPP

-101 AGVARVLSVLAPY
+101 GGVSRVLTVLAPY
-114 TCKSCGEDRLRAV
+114 SCRTCGEDRLRVV
-127 NLLDEAQTISENR
+127 NLMDEAQIISENR
-140 APEHSCPVCTNPL
+140 APEHTCPVCANTL

-166 RRQHL
+166 RRQNL
-171 GTVDPVVMRYLRLSV
+171 GTVDPVVMRYLRLTIAS
-186 AAEPLDLPSHL
+186 EPLDLPSHL
-197 KIVQDDITYVT
+197 KIVQDDITYMT

-243 GVVKLEQVLETAGK
+243 GVLKLEQVLETASK
-257 GSQVVLCRVPPT
+257 AAQVVLCRVPPS
-269 VLSPLA
+269 VLAPLA

-285 HSLWLPYECQNCGQ
+285 HSLWLPFECKNCGQ
-299 LFHQRAHGAT
+299 LHHQRAHAAQ
-309 FLAQLKAN
+309 FLSQLKAS
-317 EGHERPCAVCGGAS
+317 EGQERPCVVCGGSSKLAS
-331 RLANIPNLAQFLGR
+331 IPNLLQFLGR
-345 VPLTDRPLEDIE
+345 MPLTDRPLEDIE
-357 ALESKALTQFLF
+357 ALEARATTQFLF
-369 GSATAE
+369 GAANAE
-375 PQQPGPNTDI
+375 ASQVNPTGNTDI
-385 SNSHG
+385 SGSHG
-390 SGKLQIIRRLGQGG
+390 GSKMQIIRRLGQGG

-419 EKFLVMKKILQ
+419 EKFVVMKKILA

-508 SAGLHYAHSYVD
+508 AAGLHYAHSYVD

-600 LTGQLP
+600 LTGTLP

-654 PSAAALREEIEAV
+654 PSAAAIREEIEAV

-696 PAAASS
+696 PASS
-702 SGSGSHP
+702 SAPGSGSHP
-709 RIPSPDGQ
+709 RVSSGNTGELMAPSD
-717 STSSSA
+717 TRSSA
-723 RLAGA
+723 RLAGSV
-728 AASSGTGS
+728 ASSGTGS
-736 GSRPNLTGSRPGVTG
+736 GSRPNLTGSRPGT
-751 SRPAAG
+751 
-757 SNPGSNPGARSGS
+757 GS
-770 GPRPMPAG
+770 GPRPSPSARS
-778 ATPTGN
+778 
-784 GTGVGVAPPESPV
+784 GTGVSTGPAPAQPAAMDAAGGV
-797 SLEIERTE
+797 EIEPTE
-805 QVKLKQAANTQARG
+805 QVKVKAPAAPPPPR
-819 PSSPPSTST
+819 PSTSS
-828 RSVGGAP
+828 R
-835 PAAPQAPNTS
+835 PALAVQAQVAQAPASSPT
-845 TRSGLKQMPTAPSTT
+845 TRSGIRAMPA
-860 GIPAVASA
+860 IPAT
-868 AHQASSPQAPAPQPA
+868 PAPAGAQAAAPVAAAAQVQA
-883 RPSMAV
+883 RPAA
-889 PAVAVAAAPRPNTQ
+889 AVAVAPP
-903 VGPAPA
+903 PAPA
-909 PPQRTPGPATSARAA
+909 TGQRPQMSPAPATSSRSA
-924 LQSPAPVPAQPA
+924 LQPQTSSRVALPAVSPAPAPVPAPA
-936 PVAQPAAVQA
+936 TPVPARPVE
-946 APAVTPQPAPASSRK
+946 PEPTSSRK
-961 WIAIVAGLVLLAAV
+961 WMFLAVGLVLLAGAGAV
-975 ALGVIRMTSGGG
+975 AVRFLKGGG
-987 GIEVINL
+987 GIDVENL
-994 APGERLYIEGLRVEG
+994 AQGEKLYVDGLRVEG
-1009 SPQIDKPGTLRVSTA
+1009 ALHVDKPGPLNVSTA
-1024 VEGTLRRFGTTERRD
+1024 LEGKLRRFGTTDRRD
-1039 RIDVNT
+1039 RIDVRT
-1045 IPEALPQPGSTG
+1045 IPEALPQPDSKGVLKVTTG
-1057 TLSIAAGATGCR
+1057 GEGCR
-1069 VKVGSELL
+1069 VKVGEQVLS
-1077 DGSPPMEAS
+1077 GTPPMETP
-1086 IEAGKELEVL
+1086 IEAGKELLV
-1096 ITCPS
+1096 TVACPS
-1101 QPVRSQWVM
+1101 QSFSQWVM
-1110 AVRGQTVEV
+1110 VVQDQPVEV
-1119 PSRAQP
+1119 APRPK

>member
-10 GSNAII
+10 GSNANIS
-16 NRSRVGNITHV
+16 RSRVGNITHV
-27 RVSGVI
+27 RISGVI

-38 LASASADLNGIIILD
+38 LTSATPDLTGIVIID
-53 LGCVDRIS
+53 LGAVDRIS
-61 SFGVRKWIEFVSRL
+61 SFGVRKWIEFAARL
-75 PSGAIGMYMVYAPP
+75 PSGAISMYVVYAPP

-101 AGVARVLSVLAPY
+101 AGVSRVLTVLAPY
-114 TCKSCGEDRLRAV
+114 TCKTCSEDRLRAV
-127 NLLDEAQTISENR
+127 NLMDEAQIISENK
-140 APEHSCPVCTNPL
+140 APEHNCPVCSNPL
-153 EFADLPGEFFDYA
+153 EFADLPSEFFGYM
-166 RRQHL
+166 RRQNL

-186 AAEPLDLPSHL
+186 AAEPLDLPTHL
-197 KIVQDDITYVT
+197 KVVENDITYMT

-243 GVVKLEQVLETAGK
+243 GVLKLEQVLETAAK
-257 GSQVVLCRVPPT
+257 SAQVVLCRVPPS

-275 KSGKPLPARI
+275 KSGKPLPAKV

-299 LFHQRAHGAT
+299 LHHQRQHAAT
-309 FLAQLKAN
+309 FLQLLKQN
-317 EGHERPCAVCGGAS
+317 EGQERPCSVCGGAS
-331 RLANIPNLAQFLGR
+331 RLASIPNLPQFLAR
-345 VPLTDRPLEDIE
+345 VPLTDKPLEDIE
-357 ALESKALTQFLF
+357 ALESKATTQFLF
-369 GSATAE
+369 GSANAE
-375 PQQPGPNTDI
+375 PVANPGNTDI
-385 SNSHG
+385 SGSHG
-390 SGKLQIIRRLGQGG
+390 GSKLQIIRRLGQGG

-456 VVQTFDVGVTDGVAY
+456 IVQTFDVGVTDGVAY

-502 RIVAET
+502 RIIAET
-508 SAGLHYAHSYVD
+508 AAGLHYAHSYVD

-539 ISLDGAI
+539 ISLDGAV

-646 VKDPSRRT
+646 VKDPARRT
-654 PSAAALREEIEAV
+654 PSAAAMREEIEAV
-667 MAHHRLNSSPTAVA
+667 MAHHRLNSSPTTVA

-696 PAAASS
+696 PAGASS
-702 SGSGSHP
+702 PGSGSHP
-709 RIPSPDGQ
+709 RMSNGGTGELEAPSN
-717 STSSSA
+717 TRSSA

-728 AASSGTGS
+728 ASNSGTGS
-736 GSRPNLTGSRPGVTG
+736 GSRPNLAAAKPGTGSGPRPT
-751 SRPAAG
+751 PAA
-757 SNPGSNPGARSGS
+757 ARSGS
-770 GPRPMPAG
+770 GPRPNPA
-778 ATPTGN
+778 ASVPAAEAN
-784 GTGVGVAPPESPV
+784 AAEAESA
-797 SLEIERTE
+797 E
-805 QVKLKQAANTQARG
+805 QARLKQAAGQQQGRTSG
-819 PSSPPSTST
+819 SSLSRT
-828 RSVGGAP
+828 AI
-835 PAAPQAPNTS
+835 PAAQAPTGSS
-845 TRSGLKQMPTAPSTT
+845 TRSGIRAMPTAP
-860 GIPAVASA
+860 AVA
-868 AHQASSPQAPAPQPA
+868 QASGAPAGAVVPPQTGQRPA
-883 RPSMAV
+883 LAGGS
-889 PAVAVAAAPRPNTQ
+889 AVAVAAATAPRTTQ
-903 VGPAPA
+903 VATPAPIPQPSIPAPA
-909 PPQRTPGPATSARAA
+909 QPQSRVGVSSVA
-924 LQSPAPVPAQPA
+924 PAPVPTPSTSAGTPA
-936 PVAQPAAVQA
+936 PSEE
-946 APAVTPQPAPASSRK
+946 PAPRRK
-961 WIAIVAGLVLLAAV
+961 WGLIA
-975 ALGVIRMTSGGG
+975 G
-987 GIEVINL
+987 GIAALVVLVIIVMALMGRGDEGPEVLNL
-994 APGERLYIEGLRVEG
+994 GPRERLYINGLRVEG
-1009 SPQIDKPGTLRVSTA
+1009 TPRLDKPGALLVSTA
-1024 VEGTLRRFGTTERRD
+1024 VDGRLRRFGRTERRD
-1039 RIDVNT
+1039 RIDVRN

-1057 TLSIAAGATGCR
+1057 SLSIVGEPKGCTI
-1069 VKVGSELL
+1069 KVGNEVL
-1077 DGSPPMEAS
+1077 PENTFKTP
-1086 IEAGKELEVL
+1086 IEAGKELDVI

-1101 QPVRSQWVM
+1101 NTYTATVM
-1110 AVRGQTVEV
+1110 AVLGQEVEID
-1119 PSRAQP
+1119 PRPKP